1 MDKYTLF
8 RMLLN
13 LLDKEGI
20 TVKEAST
27 SDYRGDIS
35 ISAED
40 RETVIEISCHVENRE
55 ENEPGGME

>member
-8 RMLLN
+8 RMLLD

-20 TVKEAST
+20 TVTEANT
-27 SDYRGDIS
+27 SDYRGDID

-40 RETVIEISCHVENRE
+40 GETVIGITCHMEKRE
-55 ENEPGGME
+55 GNGNA

>member
-8 RMLLN
+8 RMLLD
-13 LLDKEGI
+13 LLDKEGV
-20 TVKEAST
+20 TVKGANT

-40 RETVIEISCHVENRE
+40 EKTVIEISCRVEKQE
-55 ENEPGGME
+55 ENGNA